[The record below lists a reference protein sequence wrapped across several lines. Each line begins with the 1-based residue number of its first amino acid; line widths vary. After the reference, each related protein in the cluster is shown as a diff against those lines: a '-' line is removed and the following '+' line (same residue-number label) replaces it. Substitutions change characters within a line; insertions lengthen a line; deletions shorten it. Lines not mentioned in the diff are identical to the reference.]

1 MLWSLYSRAGTGR
14 IKESFNI
21 IFLTIVD
28 HYYKLTALIEYLTS
42 HYSLTTTILESIS
55 DVLFCMAPQLL
66 SVSIC
71 MSD

>member
-21 IFLTIVD
+21 TFLTIVD

-42 HYSLTTTILESIS
+42 H
-55 DVLFCMAPQLL
+55 
-66 SVSIC
+66 
-71 MSD
+71 

>member
-28 HYYKLTALIEYLTS
+28 HYCGSLLQIDCINRVFDISLQFNYYYIREY
-42 HYSLTTTILESIS
+42 
-55 DVLFCMAPQLL
+55 Q
-66 SVSIC
+66 
-71 MSD
+71 